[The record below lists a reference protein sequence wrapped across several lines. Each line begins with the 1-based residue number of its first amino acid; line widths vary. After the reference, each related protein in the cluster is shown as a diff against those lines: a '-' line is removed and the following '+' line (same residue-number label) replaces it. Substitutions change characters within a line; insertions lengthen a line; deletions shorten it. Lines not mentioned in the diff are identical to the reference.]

1 MIRWLHRNEGGG
13 RLSLRRFPPRHR
25 ASLGARQVDV
35 ASSYQVSHGHT
46 PLRSGD
52 MDEDGDS
59 VYEGFIEPHVEEGNS
74 SLDTPYVLT
83 IYVALVHF

>member
-1 MIRWLHRNEGGG
+1 
-13 RLSLRRFPPRHR
+13 
-25 ASLGARQVDV
+25 
-35 ASSYQVSHGHT
+35 
-46 PLRSGD
+46 

-59 VYEGFIEPHVEEGNS
+59 VYEGFIEPQVEEGNS